1 MIMHH
6 FKSGPH
12 RFLLLSCLWL
22 QCGTGWVKAQNTVG
36 VTDRHQAGQQAS
48 GEHTVADLL
57 ESLQL
62 RPGYTIQAIATEPLI
77 ADPVTARLDLEGRLW
92 VVEMPDYPVGPGDGE
107 APSGRIK
114 ILDDTDHD
122 GIFDRS
128 TVFAKGLL
136 FATGVQP
143 YRDGAFVT
151 LAGKIAFLRD
161 RDGDDQADETVVLF
175 EGFAEQNQQLRANH
189 PTLGPDGL
197 IYVAGGL
204 RGGSIKAIDPRYD
217 FHTEPVD
224 LRDRDFCFDP
234 DGGWWG
240 AVPGKS
246 QFGVTI
252 DDFGRRLG
260 CSNRNPA
267 MMSVLTLDAVGR
279 DPLLVGRDAIHD
291 VALSAERSQVVS
303 RAEAWT
309 TSNLHS
315 GQFSAACGVF
325 APGWY
330 EQGQEWLLACEPT
343 AYIVQRQRLSREG
356 SVWKS
361 RREEQE
367 SEFLSSTDTWF
378 RPVDITAG
386 PQTSVLIVDMARAVI
401 EHPDFMP
408 SELKSR
414 PDQRD
419 GTALGRIWKVARE
432 SAKPDLV
439 RLQTAGDAIKWL
451 KSDSAWQRAS
461 ASQFLLE
468 KSESAMKPLSA
479 LVLDD
484 EADSAARSRAAWL
497 LERNGALSKP
507 HVVAMMESSDARLRA
522 LGVRLSGG
530 RAELLKDVLAMA
542 GDTDPLVAR
551 IVAAEAGSASDFQS
565 ERVSALVNIAGPWSS
580 TDDWIR
586 QTVASAD
593 RPLLEKICEQMARV
607 NRIDLRLLRHL
618 VERIAIQSP
627 QNSAAFVIADGTRDT
642 YESLLNVRQIELLK
656 SWVRGLKKS
665 RQSVLKVM
673 SGLPENPKAGL
684 QSLVSRLMG
693 TAQGTMV
700 PADQRAACL
709 LLAADFG
716 QVKAPLRELVSDSSP
731 AALRAVALP
740 LNLRIDPEWTRDFLV
755 QHLTGMTMTV
765 RSAAISASVRRVEDA
780 TWFLQQIESG
790 AIPRTVVDP
799 ATAKKLK
806 QHPDA
811 VVKSAA
817 GRLLATDPNRAKVL
831 KLYAGSASTLGDA
844 KVGKNLFKEHCSAC
858 HQIEGVGTNVGPDIS
873 DSRTKTPAALLTSIL
888 DPNSA
893 IDAAFIQHRV
903 LTIDGRVLDGLLVGE
918 ANASVTLQQK
928 GGKRVTIPRGDIER
942 LQAPGV
948 SLMPEGFEEILNPE
962 KMSDLL
968 SYLKNW
974 RYLDGSI
981 PGKIPGRD

>member
-1 MIMHH
+1 MIISLL
-6 FKSGPH
+6 KSGAH
-12 RFLLLSCLWL
+12 RFLLLSCLCL
-22 QCGTGWVKAQNTVG
+22 EFGTGVVNAQKTGEGIQRDPTRQKAST
-36 VTDRHQAGQQAS
+36 T
-48 GEHTVADLL
+48 HTVAELQQ
-57 ESLQL
+57 SLRL

-77 ADPVTARLDLEGRLW
+77 ADPVSARLDPEGRLW

-107 APSGRIK
+107 SPNGRIK
-114 ILDDTDHD
+114 ILDDTDQD

-143 YRDGAFVT
+143 YRNGAFVT
-151 LAGKIAFLRD
+151 LAGKIAFLPD

-175 EGFAEQNQQLRANH
+175 EGFAQQNQQLRANH

-204 RGGSIKAIDPRYD
+204 RGGSIQAIDPRYESRAE
-217 FHTEPVD
+217 TVD

-246 QFGVTI
+246 QFGISI

-303 RAEAWT
+303 RADAWT

-330 EQGQEWLLACEPT
+330 EDGQEWLLACEPT
-343 AYIVQRQRLSREG
+343 AYVVQRQRLSREG

-361 RREEQE
+361 RREAKE
-367 SEFLSSTDTWF
+367 SEFLASTDTWF

-386 PQTSVLIVDMARAVI
+386 PQKSVLVVDMARAVI

-419 GTALGRIWKVARE
+419 GTALGRIWKVAME
-432 SAKPDLV
+432 SAEPDGV
-439 RLQTAGDAIKWL
+439 RLQTAADALKWL

-468 KSESAMKPLSA
+468 KGEAVLKPLSA

-484 EADSAARSRAAWL
+484 EAVSVARSRAAWL
-497 LERNGALSKP
+497 LEKNGALRKP
-507 HVVAMMESSDARLRA
+507 HVIAMMESSDARLRA
-522 LGVRLSGG
+522 LGVQLSEG
-530 RAELLKDVLAMA
+530 RAELLNEILAMA
-542 GDTDPLVAR
+542 EDTDPLVVRHA
-551 IVAAEAGSASDFQS
+551 AAEVGSASDFQS
-565 ERVSALVNIAGPWSS
+565 ERVRALVKIADRWST

-586 QTVASAD
+586 KTVASSD
-593 RPLLEKICEQMARV
+593 RPLLDGICQQMESTS
-607 NRIDLRLLRHL
+607 RIDLRLLQHL
-618 VERIAIQSP
+618 VERIAMQSP
-627 QNSAAFVIADGTRDT
+627 QNSASFMLADGMWDT
-642 YESLLNVRQIELLK
+642 HDSLLDLRQIELLK

-665 RQSVLKVM
+665 RQSVSKVM
-673 SGLPENPKAGL
+673 TGLPEKPKTGL
-684 QSLVSRLMG
+684 QSLVSRLMR
-693 TAQGTMV
+693 TAQGAMV

-716 QVKAPLRELVSDSSP
+716 QVKAPLRELISDDSP

-755 QHLTGMTMTV
+755 RHLTGMTMTV
-765 RSAAISASVRRVEDA
+765 RSAAISAIVRRAEDA
-780 TWFLQQIESG
+780 SWFLQQIELG

-806 QHPDA
+806 QNSDA
-811 VVKSAA
+811 AVKSAA
-817 GRLLATDPNRAKVL
+817 ARLLATDPNRERVL
-831 KLYAGSASTLGDA
+831 DLYADSASTLGDA
-844 KVGKNLFKEHCSAC
+844 RAGKKLFKEHCSAC

-873 DSRTKTPAALLTSIL
+873 DTRTKTPAALLTSIL

-903 LTIDGRVLDGLLVGE
+903 LTIDGRILDGLLVGE
-918 ANASVTLQQK
+918 ANEAVTLQQK
-928 GGKRVTIPRGDIER
+928 GGTRVTVPRAEIER

-948 SLMPEGFEEILNPE
+948 SLMPEGFEELINPE